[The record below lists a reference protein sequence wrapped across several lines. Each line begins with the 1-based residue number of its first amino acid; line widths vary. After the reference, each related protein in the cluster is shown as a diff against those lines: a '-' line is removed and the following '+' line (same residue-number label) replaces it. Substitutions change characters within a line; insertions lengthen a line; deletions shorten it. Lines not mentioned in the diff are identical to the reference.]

1 MLALTTLGSVIK
13 THQELCPSQKYPI
26 NPQLMDVSRQHA
38 GGADSSIFP
47 SLLIQRQCVRQKLRS
62 CTKRNSVVRQ
72 GQKETSLK
80 GEREGEGE
88 GEGERERERERERH
102 WEQST
107 FRQFFSCERH
117 YCFDR
122 SVADDTPFFRGNDI
136 SQEVWDCRL

>member
-1 MLALTTLGSVIK
+1 MS
-13 THQELCPSQKYPI
+13 
-26 NPQLMDVSRQHA
+26 
-38 GGADSSIFP
+38 ADSMQAVQTALYF
-47 SLLIQRQCVRQKLRS
+47 LLSSSKDNVFGKSSDLAQSATQCRAGA
-62 CTKRNSVVRQ
+62 KRDFSE
-72 GQKETSLK
+72 G
-80 GEREGEGE
+80 REGGR
-88 GEGERERERERERH
+88 GREREREREREGERH